1 MDKAENFYNDAVAD
15 PVPVA
20 TAAPAAAPAPAPA
33 AAPTPRPNFPRSM
46 LGTVRFNGNTDSK
59 LAQRLMAGM
68 RAGGANVQTGPA
80 STEGN
85 WRPPNWPAAPAN
97 GNASPAPTTPVPA
110 SGGATPTPQP
120 APAPATPPPPAS
132 QFQFPSLPG
141 APRPA
146 EMPKKPAKVC
156 YGAGTQIRMA
166 DGSWKPIE
174 EIRLLDEVLLG
185 GVVIG
190 IGQALTDQAFL
201 YEGAVVTGS
210 HAVFEAGRFV
220 RVADSMRAMPIDLA
234 APIVV
239 FPVVTENHLM
249 VTRTHLTADFAET
262 DRSTDQLPAERLA
275 EMNADADRLQRLG
288 WIERDGAAFGDG
300 ALPHAG
306 ALWPDLAV
314 AQGTDREPV
323 SLA

>member
-15 PVPVA
+15 PVPV
-20 TAAPAAAPAPAPA
+20 TAAPAPAPA
-33 AAPTPRPNFPRSM
+33 PAQTATPRPNFPRSM
-46 LGTVRFNGNTDSK
+46 LSTVRFNGNTDSK

-68 RAGGANVQTGPA
+68 REGGANVQVGPA

-85 WRPPNWPAAPAN
+85 WRPPNWPASPAN
-97 GNASPAPTTPVPA
+97 GNASPAPTTPATPPTT
-110 SGGATPTPQP
+110 GGATTPTPTP
-120 APAPATPPPPAS
+120 APVTPPAS

-146 EMPKKPAKVC
+146 EMPNKPAKVC
-156 YGAGTQIRMA
+156 YAAGTMVRMA

-174 EIRLLDEVLLG
+174 AIKLLDEVLLG

-190 IGQALTDQAFL
+190 IGQALTDHAFL
-201 YEGAVVTGS
+201 YKGAVVTGS

-220 RVADSMRAMPIDLA
+220 RVADSAHAMPIDLA
-234 APIVV
+234 TPIVV
-239 FPVVTENHLM
+239 YPVVTENHLM

-262 DRSTDQLPAERLA
+262 DRSTDQLPSERLA

-300 ALPHAG
+300 ALSHSG
-306 ALWPDLAV
+306 ALWRGLTLV
-314 AQGTDREPV
+314 E
-323 SLA
+323 